1 MPNRV
6 NNIIKVENI
15 DDFNKIR
22 EFMKSKTSEFDF
34 NNLIPMPENLW
45 RGSVT
50 YRKEGSPPPSKW
62 HIPSEKEVDELDLDK
77 LFPEGTCYV
86 EDIEMKGESPE
97 RRLFGEN
104 TASDWCPENWGTKWN
119 AYNIHFKEESL
130 EIFFHTAWDGVPKLM
145 ALLSQ
150 NLNVPIEYRYYD
162 ILWGEDPM
170 GYLKTISL
178 TLLGSTQISIDELS
192 IQN

>member
-1 MPNRV
+1 MPNHV

-45 RGSVT
+45 CGSVT
-50 YRKEGSPPPSKW
+50 YRKEGSPSPSNW
-62 HIPSEKEVDELDLDK
+62 RILSEEDVSELDLGK
-77 LFPEGTCYV
+77 LFQKDFKPYGNEEV
-86 EDIEMKGESPE
+86 ESPE
-97 RRLFGEN
+97 RRLFGKD
-104 TASDWCPENWGTKWN
+104 TASDWCPKNWGTKWN

-130 EIFFHTAWDGVPKLM
+130 EIFFHTAWDGVPKLV

-192 IQN
+192 IPN